1 MEVFDGR
8 GRLEQDEEDV
18 FIRGGLFQDEK
29 LTGLYDVFQKKEGK
43 SKDWEDSAPVGVSPA
58 RDTAHE

>member
-1 MEVFDGR
+1 MT
-8 GRLEQDEEDV
+8 
-18 FIRGGLFQDEK
+18 K
-29 LTGLYDVFQKKEGK
+29 LTGIYDVFQKEGK